1 MDKSKVKARYNKAL
15 ELKGREQYI
24 KTLKDELT
32 KPEWLEKLATIT
44 SRMDSISSVSDYENT
59 MQLLLGLFD
68 EVYQKIAAPGLDKF
82 IDWVEENS
90 KNKTNRNK
98 LRDFLMKDYEKYS
111 SKIDDILAAVEAL
124 PDENEKHLFDKLIS
138 DFKSRQKSIITKFI
152 NDSSSYANN
161 IDDFLNDLKI
171 EYEGLSNLAE
181 LSYKSVE
188 ELYNDK
194 QKTDSTLSFYISI
207 IENAISEGQ
216 SLKEQNEQEKNQK
229 LWKRAQNRIISIK
242 KCITLLQQTGIA
254 KNIDEELKS
263 LFTRFNGEM
272 LKTKGDIAQVLS
284 EYIENIW
291 NPLQDKYLVIKA
303 FYEEDDLV
311 FDAKDWEDYEKK
323 NDLEILVLTYKK
335 TRSGNILPTIKSVK
349 LDNVITTINK
359 CHKSIVDLRDLE
371 DETRL
376 TIKLHIEEF
385 YKQYLEKRQMLEK
398 LVDKKPEL
406 KIKFDDIYSEKS
418 QGKFLPNIHNGIE
431 SLKNEG
437 TLLTAMSKDD
447 ATIYETLKDMKKTK
461 STFMEILKQ
470 SQMEAQIKWI
480 NDFGENTIID
490 SKSFNAEYLLALL
503 NNGLI
508 TLSFEKT
515 F

>member
-1 MDKSKVKARYNKAL
+1 M
-15 ELKGREQYI
+15 
-24 KTLKDELT
+24 
-32 KPEWLEKLATIT
+32 
-44 SRMDSISSVSDYENT
+44 
-59 MQLLLGLFD
+59 
-68 EVYQKIAAPGLDKF
+68 
-82 IDWVEENS
+82 
-90 KNKTNRNK
+90 
-98 LRDFLMKDYEKYS
+98 
-111 SKIDDILAAVEAL
+111 
-124 PDENEKHLFDKLIS
+124 
-138 DFKSRQKSIITKFI
+138 
-152 NDSSSYANN
+152 
-161 IDDFLNDLKI
+161 
-171 EYEGLSNLAE
+171 
-181 LSYKSVE
+181 
-188 ELYNDK
+188 
-194 QKTDSTLSFYISI
+194 
-207 IENAISEGQ
+207 
-216 SLKEQNEQEKNQK
+216 
-229 LWKRAQNRIISIK
+229 
-242 KCITLLQQTGIA
+242 
-254 KNIDEELKS
+254 
-263 LFTRFNGEM
+263 
-272 LKTKGDIAQVLS
+272 
-284 EYIENIW
+284 
-291 NPLQDKYLVIKA
+291 
-303 FYEEDDLV
+303 V

-376 TIKLHIEEF
+376 TIKQHIEEF